1 MESSLLFE
9 LWFYAF
15 AHGPA
20 LDRLAA
26 LRRLCQPL
34 EDGVRSSSW
43 DVSRNVTRVRADG
56 HLGAGWLERLVAVV
70 LEDQNLLGLEDW
82 PA

>member
-1 MESSLLFE
+1 
-9 LWFYAF
+9 
-15 AHGPA
+15 
-20 LDRLAA
+20 LAA
-26 LRRLCQPL
+26 LRRLCQSL

-43 DVSRNVTRVRADG
+43 DVSRNVARVRADG

-82 PA
+82 PAWGAANDSEVAYGPAQEGNC